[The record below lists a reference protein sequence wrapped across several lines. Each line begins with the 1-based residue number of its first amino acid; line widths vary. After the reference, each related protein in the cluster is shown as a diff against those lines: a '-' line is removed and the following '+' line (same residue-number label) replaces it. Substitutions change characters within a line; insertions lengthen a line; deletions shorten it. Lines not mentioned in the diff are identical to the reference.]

1 MGGSDDGIVIK
12 SMAARVH
19 IPDLVLTGWFLG
31 QVNFVTQ
38 KHTVLF
44 CFYNS
49 KIVMPFSY
57 FCKIKERLVYVKHI
71 KKSVM
76 HMFQNA
82 SLLRDIIINIVKLII
97 F

>member
-1 MGGSDDGIVIK
+1 
-12 SMAARVH
+12 
-19 IPDLVLTGWFLG
+19 
-31 QVNFVTQ
+31 
-38 KHTVLF
+38 
-44 CFYNS
+44 
-49 KIVMPFSY
+49 MPFSY